1 MFAITFLHISKYR
14 LDERTPDSKTGYTYF
29 YLFIAP
35 QDITELTISDSSV
48 DMPTPFLSAVKILLL
63 STPGHVELEEY
74 YVSILD
80 NICLSLLLILPT
92 SLSQFAREIQ
102 FVIKKG

>member
-1 MFAITFLHISKYR
+1 MKGLQTAKQ
-14 LDERTPDSKTGYTYF
+14 DTYIF
-29 YLFIAP
+29 YLFIA
-35 QDITELTISDSSV
+35 LGHSASV
-48 DMPTPFLSAVKILLL
+48 LAPLLNAVMILLL

-92 SLSQFAREIQ
+92 SLSQFARDIQ
-102 FVIKKG
+102 FVIKKGIG